1 MYVNVIKKYVEA
13 IIKCRYRLT
22 YIAFTVLK
30 HLPNTSVLFGDF
42 SFDKRSQS
50 DTVLEGYE
58 PFLSDGY
65 ISLLGQNAHSKP
77 IKILRD
83 TGASQSLL
91 LAWAML
97 TMLCVLVC
105 V

>member
-1 MYVNVIKKYVEA
+1 MP
-13 IIKCRYRLT
+13 T
-22 YIAFTVLK
+22 AFTVLQ

-42 SFDKRSQS
+42 SVDKRCQS

-65 ISLLGQNAHSKP
+65 ISLLGQNVHSNP
-77 IKILRD
+77 FRILRD

-91 LAWAML
+91 LAD
-97 TMLCVLVC
+97 TMSFSEESSSGESVLIQGV
-105 V
+105 